1 MKNLIEVNVF
11 CVASE
16 QNPTLRAVAI
26 KTLVEYFK
34 TPEEAKAF
42 LACMIAQTQ
51 SYSEAE
57 LSSMFEK
64 AFKKYV
70 RGLEKEVKLFTET
83 KGHVLE

>member
-11 CVASE
+11 CVAAE

-26 KTLVEYFK
+26 KTLIEYFK
-34 TPEEAKAF
+34 TQEEAKAF
-42 LACMIAQTQ
+42 LDCMTSQTQ

-70 RGLEKEVKLFTET
+70 RGLEKEMKLLTET